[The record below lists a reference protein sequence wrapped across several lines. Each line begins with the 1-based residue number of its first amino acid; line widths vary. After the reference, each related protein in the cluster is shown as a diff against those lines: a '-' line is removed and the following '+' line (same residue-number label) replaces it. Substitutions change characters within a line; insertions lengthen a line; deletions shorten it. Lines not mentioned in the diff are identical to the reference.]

1 MKHTWT
7 KETAIAA
14 ISKHSGLTYCSA
26 YDYLLHKHSDD
37 ESIRVL
43 ITLSKPTTNT
53 GKVTR

>member
-14 ISKHSGLTYCSA
+14 IGKHSGLTYCSA

-37 ESIRVL
+37 ETVALVL
-43 ITLSKPTTNT
+43 ADTKRTINT
-53 GKVTR
+53 AKVTK